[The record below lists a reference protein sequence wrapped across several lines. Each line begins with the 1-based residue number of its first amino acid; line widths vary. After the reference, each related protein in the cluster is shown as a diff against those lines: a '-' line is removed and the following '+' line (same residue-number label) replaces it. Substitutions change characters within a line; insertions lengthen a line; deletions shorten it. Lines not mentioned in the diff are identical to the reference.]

1 MAAQPYDEPSPR
13 RSQSYD
19 EPPGRARSYD
29 EAPRR
34 AQSYDEPAPRRAQSR
49 QARAEHPTGAGDQP
63 GPRSRARQDTR
74 GVSHE
79 ETIVSDG
86 PRRSRRRGSDGP
98 PEPPGPPTKQ
108 GGGRG
113 GWRRFVPNWK
123 IVVVGVV
130 VLSAGLFGMIMVA
143 YANTAIPTEAQA
155 EALAQQSTI
164 YYRDGKTKIAD
175 LGFKRESVPITAMA
189 QVVKDAAVAIENDTF
204 YEDSGISIP
213 GMFRSVWM
221 TVSGEQLQGASTIT
235 QQMARNYYD
244 GLSQEVSIKRK
255 VMEIFVAVKLDDELT
270 KDQILQNY
278 LNTVNF
284 GRAYG
289 VQTAAKAYFGSKATA
304 ANLTPE
310 QGAYLA
316 ARIQRPNWE
325 PDDPALQSR
334 FKTVIDYMAKQ
345 WPDKYGNLPQ
355 TAKFPKTLK
364 NPPNTD
370 LSGIKGYMVEQ
381 VLQELEQRNLSR
393 DEVKSGGYKITST
406 FDKKLMKD
414 AQTAVKST
422 MKEFGMSTE
431 FHGGLAA
438 VDAQHG
444 RVLAFYGGDD
454 YLTDPWNEPF
464 QSTKQAASAFKPY
477 VLAAWLQ
484 AGYSL
489 KSFVPGNQTVPKE
502 LPGQQPGGIKNSH
515 NVGAAVDVVKATAE
529 SVNTAFVSMA
539 FALPNQLEDVQK
551 LVEDAG
557 FNPKRMKD
565 DIDEHHYQ
573 FAIGSALVTP
583 VEQAAGYAIF
593 ANGGKYTRYHVIR
606 EVKQNNK
613 LVYGEQATSKS
624 VINADVAADS
634 TIAMQE
640 VLKSGT
646 AAGKGLG
653 NRPAAGKTGTN
664 NDEKEAWFVGYTPQ
678 ISTAVGFYR
687 EQCRTKSGKV
697 VPPEHSNCPYLR
709 KGSDKYGPD
718 NPYTEPKEVSLGF
731 EGAGPPTI
739 AWQRF
744 MQLAHE
750 KLPVEQFPDRAE
762 VGVAE
767 NIVPSPTPT
776 PSPTPEADDDPFG
789 PDDPFADENQ
799 DCLIGCDESNP
810 TVPDEQPTIDEGNG
824 FPETQDDVGDVGVA
838 GGGSPDNQGSGGSRQ
853 VPVRPEDQ

>member
-1 MAAQPYDEPSPR
+1 M
-13 RSQSYD
+13 
-19 EPPGRARSYD
+19 
-29 EAPRR
+29 
-34 AQSYDEPAPRRAQSR
+34 
-49 QARAEHPTGAGDQP
+49 
-63 GPRSRARQDTR
+63 
-74 GVSHE
+74 
-79 ETIVSDG
+79 
-86 PRRSRRRGSDGP
+86 
-98 PEPPGPPTKQ
+98 
-108 GGGRG
+108 
-113 GWRRFVPNWK
+113 
-123 IVVVGVV
+123 VGVV

-613 LVYGEQATSKS
+613 LVYGEQATSS
-624 VINADVAADS
+624 RSSTPTSPPTRRSPCRRCSRAARQRARAWATGRPPARPGRTTTRRKPGSSATRRRSPRRSGS
-634 TIAMQE
+634 TVSSAGP
-640 VLKSGT
+640 SRARSCRRSTPT
-646 AAGKGLG
+646 APTSA
-653 NRPAAGKTGTN
+653 RAAT
-664 NDEKEAWFVGYTPQ
+664 
-678 ISTAVGFYR
+678 STARTTRTRSPRRSPWASRARARPRSPGSGSCSSR
-687 EQCRTKSGKV
+687 TRSCRS
-697 VPPEHSNCPYLR
+697 S
-709 KGSDKYGPD
+709 S
-718 NPYTEPKEVSLGF
+718 
-731 EGAGPPTI
+731 
-739 AWQRF
+739 
-744 MQLAHE
+744 
-750 KLPVEQFPDRAE
+750 
-762 VGVAE
+762 
-767 NIVPSPTPT
+767 SPTGPRSGSRRTSCRARRPRRRPRRRPT
-776 PSPTPEADDDPFG
+776 TIRSVPTTRSPTRTRTA
-789 PDDPFADENQ
+789 
-799 DCLIGCDESNP
+799 
-810 TVPDEQPTIDEGNG
+810 
-824 FPETQDDVGDVGVA
+824 
-838 GGGSPDNQGSGGSRQ
+838 
-853 VPVRPEDQ
+853 